1 MSATA
6 TLPQITEEFA
16 VTTRDFA
23 VAGFERE
30 IQATK
35 KVIEAI
41 PEDKK
46 HWKPDPKAKSA
57 EELAW
62 HIASVEVGMLYGIA
76 NLRFMTMGEEE
87 EVQKNPPK
95 TIAEIAKW
103 YAENLPKAVEKIH
116 AMTPKQLLTPID
128 FFGAFNFPA
137 FMYLEFAKVHTIHH
151 RGWLASYLRPMGSK
165 CPSIYGGSAD
175 EPWQA

>member
-1 MSATA
+1 MATA
-6 TLPQITEEFA
+6 TMPQITTEYA
-16 VTTRDFA
+16 VTSRDVA
-23 VAGFERE
+23 LAGFERE
-30 IQATK
+30 SVATK
-35 KVIEAI
+35 RVIEAI

-46 HWKPDPKAKSA
+46 SWKPDPKSKTA

-62 HIASVEVGMLYGIA
+62 HIASVEVGMLHGIA
-76 NLRFMTMGEEE
+76 QLKFMTMEEE
-87 EVQKNPPK
+87 EKVQKNPPK

-103 YAENLPKAVEKIH
+103 YEENLPKALAKVRG
-116 AMTPKQLLTPID
+116 MTPQQLMTPID

-137 FMYLEFAKVHTIHH
+137 FMYLEFAKVHSIHH

-175 EPWQA
+175 EPWNG